1 MFDNRVCW
9 RRAMHIMK
17 KGGGGGG
24 GGGGGMFR
32 IVKELG
38 NERY

>member
-1 MFDNRVCW
+1 MQ
-9 RRAMHIMK
+9 IMK
-17 KGGGGGG
+17 RGGGGG